1 MAGQKDAIR
10 PVWDGFGPLSIEI
23 LYSTVLGRP
32 AKAALRLRL
41 SNLLWAVTGRF
52 ALCYM
57 PQPLHEKLLTTDLYS
72 SISCLRFKASQA
84 RVPLLAGQNR
94 ENSGFREVAGCA
106 RPEADR
112 IDFLSRPTSDLAM
125 MCRNASCARP

>member
-41 SNLLWAVTGRF
+41 SNLLWAV
-52 ALCYM
+52 
-57 PQPLHEKLLTTDLYS
+57 
-72 SISCLRFKASQA
+72 
-84 RVPLLAGQNR
+84 
-94 ENSGFREVAGCA
+94 
-106 RPEADR
+106 
-112 IDFLSRPTSDLAM
+112 
-125 MCRNASCARP
+125 